1 MPLSST
7 GSEGCYRASE
17 TQQKMK
23 ERRIAVQEST
33 EAKRG
38 QKEEATHSAE
48 RDFRDGMMDGPAHVA
63 RIN

>member
-1 MPLSST
+1 M
-7 GSEGCYRASE
+7 
-17 TQQKMK
+17 
-23 ERRIAVQEST
+23 QEST